1 VVPRIP
7 PEGRQS
13 ENQGVQTI
21 DWNIVLDREQL
32 QNVTLD
38 DRQLMRDILGALI
51 DDTSRQIGLMEL
63 AIREQDSRRCAR
75 LAHYSKG
82 ACTNCGAN
90 AAAAVLIEIER
101 SAASGEFG
109 RCRES
114 LLGLLQEVERL
125 KTAAAEV

>member
-1 VVPRIP
+1 
-7 PEGRQS
+7 
-13 ENQGVQTI
+13 VQTI

-38 DRQLMRDILGALI
+38 DPELMRDILGALI
-51 DDTSRQIGLMEL
+51 DDTSRQVGLMEL
-63 AIREQDSRRCAR
+63 AIRERDSRRCAR

-82 ACTNCGAN
+82 ACANCGAN

-101 SAASGEFG
+101 NAASGEFG

-114 LLGLLQEVERL
+114 LLALLQEVERL

>member
-1 VVPRIP
+1 M
-7 PEGRQS
+7 
-13 ENQGVQTI
+13 QTI

-38 DRQLMRDILGALI
+38 DPQLMRDILGALI

-63 AIREQDSRRCAR
+63 AIWEQDSRRCTR

-90 AAAAVLIEIER
+90 AAAAALIEVER
-101 SAASGEFG
+101 HAASGEFG

-114 LLGLLQEVERL
+114 LLALLREMERL
-125 KTAAAEV
+125 KTAAGEM